1 MNKQKGGSG
10 KIKQASLIFVCEKF
24 TKAKVC
30 LIDAVILRFLFC
42 LMRAGE
48 RECIKKLKG

>member
-1 MNKQKGGSG
+1 MNKQKKGFG
-10 KIKQASLIFVCEKF
+10 KIKKASLIFVCEKF

-30 LIDAVILRFLFC
+30 LIDVVILSSLFC

-48 RECIKKLKG
+48 RECLNKG